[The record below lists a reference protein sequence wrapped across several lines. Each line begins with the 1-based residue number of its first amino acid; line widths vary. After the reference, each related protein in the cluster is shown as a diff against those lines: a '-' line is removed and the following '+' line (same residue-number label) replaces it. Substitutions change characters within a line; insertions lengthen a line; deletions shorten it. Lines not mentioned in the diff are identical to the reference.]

1 MPKKDKKPLKILI
14 IDDDDTI
21 RQFASDVLTSEG
33 YYVIDVNNA
42 EEGIQKLLPKKV
54 KDKNTDFDF
63 DIVLCDIMM
72 PGADGFTVLKKLKKS
87 GIKMPVFIY
96 ITAKRERNDLRKAME
111 SGADDYI
118 SKPFSAEEIIRSI
131 KVQLDKKNILLNT
144 YKIGLPPEFSKEN
157 EIQNMPAD
165 AKPFSYEDKVFVTSG
180 TKSRFIFIKDVVLIK
195 SLKDYTQIFINTEEH
210 FFIRKPL
217 KNWARSLPE
226 KFFLLVNRSEIANL
240 NYISSIIKLPNGTH
254 EVELKNYRHK
264 IKISRRI
271 GIKLHAKLKDI

>member
-1 MPKKDKKPLKILI
+1 MLKKDKKPVKILI

-33 YYVIDVNNA
+33 YYVIEVNNA
-42 EEGIQKLLPKKV
+42 EEGIQKLLPKKN
-54 KDKNTDFDF
+54 KDKNTDF

-72 PGADGFTVLKKLKKS
+72 PGADGFAVLNKLRKS
-87 GIKMPVFIY
+87 GKEMPVFIY
-96 ITAKRERNDLRKAME
+96 ITAKKERNDLRKAME

-118 SKPFSAEEIIRSI
+118 SKPFSAEEITRSV

-144 YKIGLPPEFSKEN
+144 YQIGLPPALTKEK
-157 EIQNMPAD
+157 EIQDMPQD
-165 AKPFSYEDKVFVTSG
+165 AKIFSYEDKVFVTSG
-180 TKSRFIFIKDVVLIK
+180 TKSRFIFIKDIVLIK

-226 KFFLLVNRSEIANL
+226 KFFLLANRSEITNL

-254 EVELKNYRHK
+254 EVELKNYGHK
-264 IKISRRI
+264 VKISRRI

>member
-1 MPKKDKKPLKILI
+1 MLKKDKKPAKILI

-33 YYVIDVNNA
+33 YYVMDVNNA
-42 EEGIQKLLPKKV
+42 EEGIKKLLPKEN
-54 KDKNTDFDF
+54 KDSNTALEF

-72 PGADGFTVLKKLKKS
+72 PGTDGFAVLKKLKKS
-87 GIKMPVFIY
+87 GKKMPVFIY
-96 ITAKRERNDLRKAME
+96 ITAKKERNDLRKAME

-118 SKPFSAEEIIRSI
+118 SKPFSADEIKRSV
-131 KVQLDKKNILLNT
+131 KVQLDKKNIILNT
-144 YKIGLPPEFSKEN
+144 YKIGQPPESSIEN
-157 EIQNMPAD
+157 ENQDMPQGLER
-165 AKPFSYEDKVFVTSG
+165 FGYEDKVFVTSG

-195 SLKDYTQIFINTEEH
+195 SLKDYTQIFINTDEH

-226 KFFLLVNRSEIANL
+226 KFFLLANRSEIVNL
-240 NYISSIIKLPNGTH
+240 NYVSSINKQPNGTH

-264 IKISRRI
+264 VKISRRI
-271 GIKLHAKLKDI
+271 GIKLHGKLKDI